1 MAADP
6 PDPIFEAIEFGIL
19 GQDRHLTRIDVERE
33 SGETFEHIDALWRA
47 LGFTTVEGD
56 AKLFTDSDVE
66 AIELLSQLVQVG
78 FVHEG
83 AEIAL
88 ARSMGRSFARL
99 AEWEV
104 GVMANAILASQ
115 TPGGE
120 EIPLDPAAIKEV
132 IARTMPLVEQLQ
144 DYVWRRHLAAAA
156 GRLLLNPQDS
166 ESRAPMAVG
175 FADIVG
181 FTRRSRELDP
191 DQLGA
196 LVETFD
202 QTVTLIISEH
212 GGRVIK
218 TIGDE
223 VMFAADDAQAA
234 GRIALALARGHLDD
248 ESFPEV
254 RVGVA
259 YGDVLSRLGDVFG
272 EVVNIAARLTSVARP
287 GRALIDRGL
296 AAQLEELP
304 EEFRVRRARATSV
317 KGYSRLEL
325 FSLREPKP
333 PSEERALPGLP
344 EPLEDVLETITDRLP
359 SVERR
364 RVRSKRSPADTTS
377 D

>member
-33 SGETFEHIDALWRA
+33 SGQTFERIDALWRA
-47 LGFTTVEGD
+47 LGFTTVDSD

-66 AIELLSQLVQVG
+66 AIELLTQLVEVG
-78 FVHEG
+78 FVHPG

-104 GVMANAILASQ
+104 GVMANLVLAGQS
-115 TPGGE
+115 E
-120 EIPLDPAAIKEV
+120 ETELDPAAIKEV
-132 IARTMPLVEQLQ
+132 IARTMPVVEQLQ

-156 GRLLLNPQDS
+156 GRLLLNPQGS
-166 ESRAPMAVG
+166 EAGATMAVG

-181 FTRRSRELDP
+181 FTRQSRELDP
-191 DQLGA
+191 DQLA
-196 LVETFD
+196 SLVETFE

-223 VMFAADDAQAA
+223 VLYAVDDPLAA
-234 GRIALALARGHLDD
+234 GRISLALASGHLED
-248 ESFPEV
+248 EDFPEV
-254 RVGVA
+254 RVGAA
-259 YGDVLSRLGDVFG
+259 YGAVLSRLGDVFG

-287 GRALIDRGL
+287 GKVLIDRGL
-296 AAQLEELP
+296 AAHLEEHP
-304 EEFRVRRARATSV
+304 EEFRVRRARTASV

-325 FSLREPKP
+325 YALREPKAP
-333 PSEERALPGLP
+333 GDERGLP
-344 EPLEDVLETITDRLP
+344 EPLEDVLDTITDRLP

-364 RVRSKRSPADTTS
+364 KVRGKRTSAESPTD
-377 D
+377 